1 MPGLSWERRCER
13 ESEAQGWGIGPAGAS
28 VPAEEGLRG
37 ALSAVLGAWWGAAG
51 CAPSP
56 GALASQGC
64 GDAGGVPVSPRAS
77 GQLPDP

>member
-1 MPGLSWERRCER
+1 MR
-13 ESEAQGWGIGPAGAS
+13 EKVKPRAGELALPEPPCLPKRGS
-28 VPAEEGLRG
+28 VGLRAQSWG
-37 ALSAVLGAWWGAAG
+37 PGGGAAG